1 MITDGSVGARLR
13 GSLAALLLLLASCG
27 TGPPVQE
34 MSDARQAIAVAREA
48 GASTSARDEL
58 SEAERYLDSAED
70 KLQRRLYQGA
80 RQDAM
85 QAKNKALEALAA
97 SQNAL
102 TDHER

>member
-1 MITDGSVGARLR
+1 MRVRCLRLVIAAFAAVVAVSACTGAP
-13 GSLAALLLLLASCG
+13 
-27 TGPPVQE
+27 TQE

-48 GASTSARDEL
+48 GASTSAGDEL
-58 SEAERYLDSAED
+58 AEAERYLESAQD

-97 SQNAL
+97 SQNAV